1 MSKTFLKKDFI
12 NEFLIDPDTNSYNT
26 GDDIDV
32 SSNNQIK
39 SNNTT
44 DFNAMQVGDHSSKYN
59 RFGYFFEQLISNKN
73 VSEFV
78 NDDTEFDEKYLKL
91 VDLLVQNINKKDDDF
106 KIKFIVKLVKD
117 LNVDE
122 LDKED
127 KSKLLKKLVNNDS
140 LI

>member
-1 MSKTFLKKDFI
+1 MKKIFSKKEFI

-26 GDDIDV
+26 GDETDTE
-32 SSNNQIK
+32 NNDLIK

-44 DFNAMQVGDHSSKYN
+44 DFNAMQIGDHSSRYN
-59 RFGYFFEQLISNKN
+59 SFGYFFEQLLSKKN
-73 VSEFV
+73 VSEFI
-78 NDDTEFDEKYLKL
+78 NDDKIFDEKYLKL

-122 LDKED
+122 LDTED